1 MVDVLYTAE
10 ATARGGREGEVVSD
24 DGVLD
29 LSLTLPKEL
38 GGPGGDHTN
47 PEQLFAAG
55 YAACFHSAL
64 KRVAGKQKV
73 DVHESSITARVA
85 LGIDGQAFG
94 LAVTLVGRFPTL
106 EEPEARDIMDKA
118 HQVCPYSRATRGNID
133 VTLEVAPHSLI

>member
-1 MVDVLYTAE
+1 MVDVLYTAR

-29 LSLTLPKEL
+29 LELALPTEL
-38 GGPGGDHTN
+38 GGPGGDRTN

-64 KRVAGKQKV
+64 KRVAGSQKT
-73 DVHESSITARVA
+73 DVEGSSITAQVG
-85 LGIDGQAFG
+85 LGLDPGGFG

-106 EEPEARDIMDKA
+106 DDEAAEQLMHAA
-118 HQVCPYSRATRGNID
+118 HEVCPYSRATRGN
-133 VTLEVAPHSLI
+133 VEVALEVASA

>member
-1 MVDVLYTAE
+1 MDVLYTAR

-29 LSLTLPKEL
+29 LRLERPTEL

-64 KRVAGKQKV
+64 KRVAGQQEI
-73 DVHESSITARVA
+73 DVTGSEITAHVG
-85 LGIDGQAFG
+85 LGIEGKAFEIT
-94 LAVTLVGRFPTL
+94 ATLVGRFPTL
-106 EEPEARDIMDKA
+106 DADAGRELMEAA

-133 VTLEVAPHSLI
+133 VTLELADA